1 MGILL
6 VLSILPTLVIEK
18 VIKPKVQVISIKV
31 INTSISTLIETET
44 GMLTE
49 TKIKT
54 RTEKGTVVTVINPAR
69 RRNSATKRS
78 IKRKRLKNWD
88 CAGYLAT
95 GVSGPALAT
104 DFS

>member
-44 GMLTE
+44 DMLKG

-54 RTEKGTVVTVINPAR
+54 RTEKDTVVTVINPAR
-69 RRNSATKRS
+69 RRNSGTKRN
-78 IKRKRLKNWD
+78 IKRKR
-88 CAGYLAT
+88 
-95 GVSGPALAT
+95 
-104 DFS
+104 

>member
-18 VIKPKVQVISIKV
+18 VIKTKVQVISIKV

-49 TKIKT
+49 TRIKT
-54 RTEKGTVVTVINPAR
+54 RTEKDTVVTVINPAR
-69 RRNSATKRS
+69 RRNSGTKRN
-78 IKRKRLKNWD
+78 IKRKR
-88 CAGYLAT
+88 
-95 GVSGPALAT
+95 
-104 DFS
+104 